1 MDFKLDLVVGGLL
14 EVSWSSL
21 GTVLGGQ
28 DAPKT
33 VQDGAKTRQDSAKTA
48 QDDAKTGQGGAKTP
62 QDGAKTLQ
70 AGAKT
75 VQERKNTKTLKNLR
89 KNKVFGEA
97 LDVSG
102 ELLGTSWVVLV
113 ASPTHREVFW
123 RRLGRS

>member
-1 MDFKLDLVVGGLL
+1 MGGFW
-14 EVSWSSL
+14 E
-21 GTVLGGQ
+21 
-28 DAPKT
+28 
-33 VQDGAKTRQDSAKTA
+33 AKTRPRRSKMAPRRVKMA

-75 VQERKNTKTLKNLR
+75 VRERNNTKTLKVVR

-102 ELLGTSWVVLV
+102 ELLGTS
-113 ASPTHREVFW
+113 
-123 RRLGRS
+123 